1 VVVVGAGIVGA
12 SVAYHAARDG
22 ASVVLVDRSPPAS
35 GVTGESF
42 AWIRG
47 EDWARLER
55 EVAGVSV
62 DWIGSL
68 AWGEDTEPL
77 GPGDRLVDADEIARL
92 EPNLRTPPPRAVYR
106 PGDGAVDPVDVT
118 GALVDAAGS
127 HGAQIRLGE
136 EIQRLRVRDGAVIG
150 VETASD
156 FMAGRTVVLA
166 AGVGAV
172 PLCAALGVE
181 LPVAASPA
189 QLLRFSGPPGLV
201 RTVVSTPELDV
212 RQTAEGMVLVAV
224 AADAQPPRLDDSFT
238 GAEELRLVDD
248 RVGMRPMPLDGQPI
262 IGPLPGHPGGYLAV
276 MHSGIRLAPEVGRQI
291 AGELAASVAS

>member
-22 ASVVLVDRSPPAS
+22 ASVVLVDRSRPAA

-55 EVAGVSV
+55 EVAGVLVEWS
-62 DWIGSL
+62 GSL

-77 GPGDRLVDADEIARL
+77 GPDDRLVDADAIARL

-106 PGDGAVDPVDVT
+106 PGDGAVDPVAVT
-118 GALVDAAGS
+118 EALVDAARR
-127 HGAQIRLGE
+127 HGMQIRLGE
-136 EIQRLRVRDGAVIG
+136 DIRRLRARDGAVIG
-150 VETASD
+150 VETASGSV
-156 FMAGRTVVLA
+156 ACRTVVLA

-172 PLCAALGVE
+172 PLCAALGFE

-189 QLLRFSGPPGLV
+189 RLLRFSGPPGLV

-212 RQTAEGMVLVAV
+212 RQTADGVVLVAL
-224 AADAQPPRLDDSFT
+224 AADAEPPRLDDTFT
-238 GAEELRLVDD
+238 GAEELRLVAD
-248 RVGMRPMPLDGQPI
+248 RIGMRPMPLDGQPI
-262 IGPLPGHPGGYLAV
+262 IGPLPGHHGGYLAV
-276 MHSGIRLAPEVGRQI
+276 MHSGVRLAPEVGRQI
-291 AGELAASVAS
+291 AAELAASLAS

>member
-22 ASVVLVDRSPPAS
+22 ASVVLVDRSRPAS

-77 GPGDRLVDADEIARL
+77 GPDDRLVDADEIARL
-92 EPNLRTPPPRAVYR
+92 EPNLRTPPSRAVYR
-106 PGDGAVDPVDVT
+106 PGDGAVDPVAVT
-118 GALVDAAGS
+118 VALVDAARR

-136 EIQRLRVRDGAVIG
+136 EIRRLRVRDGAVIG
-150 VETASD
+150 VETASG
-156 FMAGRTVVLA
+156 FMACRTVVLA
-166 AGVGAV
+166 AAVGAV
-172 PLCAALGVE
+172 PLCAALGVQ

-189 QLLRFSGPPGLV
+189 RLVRFGGSPGLV
-201 RTVVSTPELDV
+201 RTVVSTPQLDV
-212 RQTAEGMVLVAV
+212 RQTADGMVLVAV
-224 AADAQPPRLDDSFT
+224 AADAQPPRLDDTFT
-238 GAEELRLVDD
+238 GGEALRLVEDQ
-248 RVGMRPMPLDGQPI
+248 VGMRPMPRDGRPI
-262 IGPLPGHPGGYLAV
+262 IGPLAGHPGGYLAV

-291 AGELAASVAS
+291 AAELAS

>member
-22 ASVVLVDRSPPAS
+22 ASVVLVDRSRPAS
-35 GVTGESF
+35 GVTGDSF

-62 DWIGSL
+62 SWSGSL

-77 GPGDRLVDADEIARL
+77 GRDDRLVDAEEIARL
-92 EPNLRTPPPRAVYR
+92 EPNLRMPPSRAVYR
-106 PGDGAVDPVDVT
+106 PGDGAVDPVEVT
-118 GALVDAAGS
+118 KALVDATRR
-127 HGAQIRLGE
+127 HGAEIRLGE
-136 EIQRLRVRDGAVIG
+136 EIRRLRVRDGAAVG
-150 VETASD
+150 VETATD
-156 FMAGRTVVLA
+156 FVACRTVVLA

-189 QLLRFSGPPGLV
+189 RLLRFSGPPGLV
-201 RTVVSTPELDV
+201 RAVVSSPELDI
-212 RQTAEGMVLVAV
+212 RQTADGVVLVAL
-224 AADAQPPRLDDSFT
+224 AADAQSPRLDASFT

-248 RVGMRPMPLDGQPI
+248 RAGMRPMPLDGLPI

-276 MHSGIRLAPEVGRQI
+276 MHSGVRLAPEVGRRI
-291 AGELAASVAS
+291 AAELAASLAS

>member
-1 VVVVGAGIVGA
+1 MVVVGAGIVGA

-22 ASVVLVDRSPPAS
+22 ASVVLVDRSTPAA

-55 EVAGVSV
+55 EVAEVSV
-62 DWIGSL
+62 SWSGSL
-68 AWGEDTEPL
+68 EWGEDTEPP

-106 PGDGAVDPVDVT
+106 PGDGAVDPVAAT
-118 GALVDAAGS
+118 EALVEAARG
-127 HGAQIRLGE
+127 HGAEIRLGE
-136 EIQRLRVRDGAVIG
+136 E

-156 FMAGRTVVLA
+156 FLPARTVVLA
-166 AGVGAV
+166 AGVGTVA
-172 PLCAALGVE
+172 LCAALGVE

-189 QLLRFSGPPGLV
+189 RLLRFSGPPGLV
-201 RTVVSTPELDV
+201 RTVVSTPDLDV
-212 RQTAEGMVLVAV
+212 RQTADGMVLVAV
-224 AADAQPPRLDDSFT
+224 AADAQPPRLEDSFT

-248 RVGMRPMPLDGQPI
+248 RVGMRPMPADGQPI
-262 IGPLPGHPGGYLAV
+262 VGPLPSHPGGYLAV
-276 MHSGIRLAPEVGRQI
+276 MHSAVRLAPEVGRRI
-291 AGELAASVAS
+291 AAELAS